1 MNDGD
6 NPNDTTSMITM
17 TAAVKPYAVTFQA
30 HPEYISPTGF
40 NVNHINTVQAM
51 EDRGYITQQTSNKV
65 CEDAKVNFE
74 KVQEDSLD
82 AMIAVAAALEWFKVC
97 YLPWLR

>member
-1 MNDGD
+1 MNGGG
-6 NPNDTTSMITM
+6 NPNGTTSITM

-40 NVNHINTVQAM
+40 NVNYINTVQAM
-51 EDRGYITQQTSNKV
+51 EDRRYITPQLSKEV

-74 KVQEDSLD
+74 RVQEDSLN
-82 AMIAVAAALEWFKVC
+82 AMIGVAVALEWF
-97 YLPWLR
+97 